1 MSNDFIVYLLHQSVD
16 ENDAEIPHILGNLFH
31 RMQLTGVNYPSLD
44 SEGMVEFTASL
55 AECIQAG
62 INKERLHAEVN
73 KLASDKIPSEDYYA
87 ISYLP
92 PKRQ

>member
-1 MSNDFIVYLLHQSVD
+1 MNNDFIVYVLNQSVD
-16 ENDAEIPHILGNLFH
+16 SDDAEIPHILGNLFH
-31 RMQLTGVNYPSLD
+31 RMQLTGVNSASLD
-44 SEGMVEFTASL
+44 SAGMVEFTASL

-62 INKERLHAEVN
+62 IDKEKLHAEVN

-87 ISYLP
+87 ISYLS